1 MLSVNRKALTLLYAL
16 FLLTLFLFFTYRKV
30 FAEDV
35 EKIAL
40 LPFDIHSKTNATNLR
55 EAIHRGIA
63 SELEKLKFIQLI
75 GQETISKAIE
85 GKHINEKLAL
95 AVGKDT
101 GATFV
106 IMGSLS
112 QFGEMIS
119 VDARVIDIR
128 QGKALPPIF
137 VQGKGLE
144 SIGPISTQLKTE
156 IMLRVAAE
164 QRIARIEFKGNRKI
178 EASAISQVL
187 KSAKDNFFSEA
198 DLSSDIKAIYR
209 MGYFQNVAAD
219 VTDTPEGK
227 VISFI
232 LEEKALI
239 TEIKIKGNKA
249 IGREEIEAL
258 LTTKAR
264 QSLDPEKIKADAEK
278 IKLLYDNKGY
288 YNAEVRDVIERE
300 DDREVRVVFNITE
313 NKRLYIKSI
322 TFEGNQAYSD
332 KELKKMMKISERS
345 IFGFFTDSGL
355 LKREQLKQDINKLQ
369 VFYLN
374 NGFINAQV
382 GEPEITHDKK
392 RIYVKI
398 PVTEGKRFRVG
409 KMDITGDEPK
419 LPRPLLLKNMQINKK
434 EYFDRASVMKDIEY
448 LTQVCSDEGYAYA
461 DVTPST
467 APHEKEQTVD
477 VTYNI
482 TKGSQV
488 YFNRITITGNTKTRD
503 KVIRRQL
510 AIVEGDL
517 YSSSKLK
524 RSYMALNRLRYFEEV
539 NFQTEKG
546 PDETLTDVNIHVKE
560 KPTGFFSVGA
570 GYSAVDQAV
579 ITGQISQQNLFG
591 RGQSLS
597 LKVHL
602 GSTVTSYDVSFVEPW
617 LFGIPLW
624 SKFDLWNLTRE
635 YDAYDLDSSGFG
647 ITFGYPLWEYV
658 TGYVGYRLTSNTI
671 KNLDPFVAWLIQQ
684 QEGKMTSSTM
694 TMTLVRD
701 TTDDYIFPS
710 RGSKNSI
717 SLEHAGTILQGNT
730 SFTKYEASSTW
741 FFPLFREVVFGIRG
755 RGGYIQPHEGKELP
769 IYERFYLGGIN
780 SLRGL
785 REVGPKDPW
794 TGDVIG
800 GTTMFNVNAEF
811 LFPLIKSAGMK
822 GVAFFDTG
830 NAWES
835 GYHLGDLRKTA
846 GAGIRWY
853 SPIGPLRLEWGYVL
867 DRKDE
872 EPQSRW
878 EFTIGMF
885 M

>member
-1 MLSVNRKALTLLYAL
+1 MNKKVFISIHVLCVLMM
-16 FLLTLFLFFTYRKV
+16 FLLFTSQKV

-35 EKIAL
+35 KKIAIF
-40 LPFDIHSKTNATNLR
+40 PFDIYSKANATDLKK
-55 EAIHRGIA
+55 AIHTGITT
-63 SELEKLKFIQLI
+63 ELQKAKFIQLI
-75 GQETISKAIE
+75 DSEILSRAIE
-85 GKHINEKLAL
+85 GKSINEKLAIT
-95 AVGKDT
+95 VGKDT
-101 GATFV
+101 GATFAV
-106 IMGSLS
+106 MGSLS
-112 QFGEMIS
+112 QFGETIS
-119 VDARVIDIR
+119 VDARIIDIR
-128 QGKALPPIF
+128 QEKVLPPIF
-137 VQGKGLE
+137 IQGKGLE
-144 SIGPISTQLKTE
+144 SIGRIATQLKTE
-156 IMLRVAAE
+156 IMISIAAE

-178 EASAISQVL
+178 EAGAISQVI
-187 KSAKDNFFSEA
+187 KSAKGNLFSEA
-198 DLSSDIKAIYR
+198 DLSSDIKAIYK
-209 MGYFQNVAAD
+209 MGYFQDVTAD
-219 VTDTPEGK
+219 VIATPEGK
-227 VISFI
+227 VITFI
-232 LEEKALI
+232 LKEKPII
-239 TEIKIKGNKA
+239 TEIEIKGNKA
-249 IGREEIEAL
+249 IGREEMEAV
-258 LTTKAR
+258 LTTKTR
-264 QSLDPEKIKADAEK
+264 QSLNPEKIKEDTEK
-278 IKLLYDNKGY
+278 IKALYDNKGY
-288 YNAEVRDVIERE
+288 CNAEVLDSIERKG
-300 DDREVRVVFNITE
+300 DDQVVRVIFNIIE
-313 NKRLYIKSI
+313 NKKLYIKKI
-322 TFEGNQAYSD
+322 TFEGNQAYTD
-332 KELKKMMKISERS
+332 KELKKMISVSEWS
-345 IFGFFTDSGL
+345 IFRFFTDAGL
-355 LKREQLKQDINKLQ
+355 LKKEQLKQEINKLQ

-392 RIYVKI
+392 WIYVEI

-409 KMDITGDEPK
+409 KVDITGDEPK
-419 LPRPLLLKNMQINKK
+419 LPRPSLLKNMQINKK
-434 EYFDRASVMKDIEY
+434 EYFDRASVIKDIEY

-461 DVTPST
+461 DVTPRT
-467 APHEKEQTVD
+467 VPHEKEQTVD

-482 TKGSQV
+482 TKGNQV

-510 AIVEGDL
+510 AVVEGDL
-517 YSSSKLK
+517 YNSSKLK

-546 PDETLTDVNIHVKE
+546 PDETLTDVNIHIKE

-602 GSTVTSYDVSFVEPW
+602 GSRVTSYDVSFIEPW
-617 LFGIPLW
+617 LFDIPLW
-624 SKFDLWNLTRE
+624 SKFDLWNLIRE
-635 YDAYDLDSSGFG
+635 YDSYDLDSKGFG
-647 ITFGYPLWEYV
+647 ITFGYPLREYV
-658 TGYVGYRLTSNTI
+658 TGYIGYRLSTNSI
-671 KNLDPFVAWLIQQ
+671 SNLDPIVSFLIQA
-684 QEGKMTSSTM
+684 QEGSRTTSSIT
-694 TMTLVRD
+694 TTLVRD
-701 TTDDYIFPS
+701 TTDEPIFPS

-730 SFTKYEASSTW
+730 SFTRYEASSTW

-755 RGGYIQPHEGKELP
+755 RGGYIQAHEGKELP
-769 IYERFYLGGIN
+769 VYERFYLGGIN

-822 GVAFFDTG
+822 GVVFFDTG

-835 GYHLGDLRKTA
+835 GYRLGDLRKTA

-867 DRKDE
+867 DRKE
-872 EPQSRW
+872 GEPASRW